1 MREAAPRPTRKP
13 KEKWNAPGGKS
24 NATLAQIPE
33 RSARSRQRRAELA
46 PHHPVA
52 QHDHQR
58 DEPAEHRLRAAQ
70 RGHEERDRDER
81 SDPDHVRHVERRG
94 VNQAEAALHQTLEPP
109 GAIRA
114 MYRPRPASP
123 EGSCCAER
131 PARWNAESI
140 SSTVNRPNSCT
151 SVACRVPS
159 AVSIV

>member
-1 MREAAPRPTRKP
+1 MRSGIVMNGP
-13 KEKWNAPGGKS
+13 
-24 NATLAQIPE
+24 IPIMFVML
-33 RSARSRQRRAELA
+33 SA
-46 PHHPVA
+46 VA
-52 QHDHQR
+52 NMIGLG
-58 DEPAEHRLRAAQ
+58 PFITIPLLMSALG
-70 RGHEERDRDER
+70 GHEERDRDER

-151 SVACRVPS
+151 SAACRVPS